1 MTILVTGGAGYIGS
15 ICVEELLRQGHEVIV
30 IDNLQEGHREAVCPQ
45 ATFYEGDIGDRF
57 LLDRLFHDFHIET
70 VMHFAAE
77 ATVELSMKDPQI
89 FFETNVAKGLMLLD
103 VMKENGCNKMI
114 FSSTAAL
121 FGNPEYVPIDE
132 KHPEQPINAYG
143 ESKLMYERILEWYHS
158 AYGLQYNSFRYFNA
172 AGASEAL
179 GEAHKKESHLIPI
192 ILSTALGQRENLYI
206 FGSDYPTKDGTCV
219 RDYLHVIDIAQAH
232 ILGLD
237 NLEKRPKAKYN
248 LGNGVG
254 FTNLEVLKTS
264 EKVSG
269 KIIAFE
275 FTERRM
281 GDPDR
286 LVASSDLAKE
296 ELGWKPQFDTLESI
310 IRSAWE
316 WHSKHPDGYATRS
329 S

>member
-1 MTILVTGGAGYIGS
+1 MAILVTGGAGYIGS
-15 ICVEELLRQGHEVIV
+15 ICVEELLRQDHEVIV
-30 IDNLQEGHREAVCPQ
+30 IDNLQEGHREAVSLD
-45 ATFYEGDIGDRF
+45 ATLFVGDIGDRF
-57 LLDRLFHDFHIET
+57 LLDRLFHDFHIDT

-77 ATVELSMKDPQI
+77 ATVEFSMKHPQI
-89 FFETNVAKGLMLLD
+89 FFETNVAKGLVLLD
-103 VMKENGCNKMI
+103 VMKENDCSRMI

-121 FGNPEYVPIDE
+121 FGNPEYTPIDE
-132 KHPEQPINAYG
+132 SHPVKPINAYG
-143 ESKLMYERILEWYHS
+143 ESKLMYEKILDWFHS
-158 AYGLQYNSFRYFNA
+158 AYGLRYNSFRYFNA
-172 AGASEAL
+172 AGASKAL

-192 ILSTALGQRENLYI
+192 ILSTALGQRDKLYI
-206 FGSDYPTKDGTCV
+206 FGSDYPTEDGTCV
-219 RDYLHVIDIAQAH
+219 RDYLHVVDIAQAH

-254 FTNLEVLKTS
+254 FTNLEVLKAS

-269 KIIAFE
+269 KIIPFE
-275 FTERRM
+275 FTERRI
-281 GDPDR
+281 GDPDW

-316 WHSKHPDGYATRS
+316 WHSKYPEGYTS
-329 S
+329 QS